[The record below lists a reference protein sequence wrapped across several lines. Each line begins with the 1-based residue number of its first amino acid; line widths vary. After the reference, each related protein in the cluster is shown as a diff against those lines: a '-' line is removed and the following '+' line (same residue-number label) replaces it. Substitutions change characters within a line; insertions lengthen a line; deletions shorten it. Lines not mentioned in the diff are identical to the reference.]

1 MEGEEG
7 AVELV
12 PATRR
17 QRALAGLLDMA
28 VAGAVVRLMWD
39 RRAEGDGAS
48 RGGPLGRLAVLA
60 PLRAIVEEQVGSP
73 GAWVAGI
80 RTVDR
85 RTGRR
90 VVLWRTAMLVGVR
103 AASQLVASRLQS
115 DPPETM
121 SELEWRQ
128 RKREIEEI
136 EERYAADPD
145 GRNRA
150 MADYFEAHPQPW
162 AMNVARPIA
171 IAMGTTLVNSRLRR
185 RLAPTM
191 LVKRRG

>member
-1 MEGEEG
+1 
-7 AVELV
+7 
-12 PATRR
+12 
-17 QRALAGLLDMA
+17 
-28 VAGAVVRLMWD
+28 
-39 RRAEGDGAS
+39 
-48 RGGPLGRLAVLA
+48 
-60 PLRAIVEEQVGSP
+60 
-73 GAWVAGI
+73 
-80 RTVDR
+80 
-85 RTGRR
+85 
-90 VVLWRTAMLVGVR
+90 MLVGVR